1 MLFVGTACA
10 LSGCNHHDFLPIRCD
25 LCSETFCFDHFRPV
39 EHKCAKFDPTKADRV
54 APSCP
59 LCSTPITIPIG
70 QDPNAKMDAHIRNE
84 CPSTGNKAPTG
95 KPRCPAPRCNKVLIA
110 PIGCDSCG
118 KSFCPSHRFPKQHS
132 CAARSTNSVSRPSP
146 TPSPQPQ
153 PTLTRLTDKLSNVN
167 IASLRPGQSGPAA
180 AAATAAMS
188 REAVSAKPKPTPVMA
203 RSTPAEPAG
212 PSSNKPSVPNPFNK
226 TDRCD
231 PHLPFSAN
239 ADVAPAAD
247 KRPASIDTSFRPPSI
262 F

>member
-1 MLFVGTACA
+1 MRRWTLISGT
-10 LSGCNHHDFLPIRCD
+10 SVLPRGTR
-25 LCSETFCFDHFRPV
+25 LPPGNLAAQPPGV
-39 EHKCAKFDPTKADRV
+39 TKSSSPPLV
-54 APSCP
+54 VMYVSPSC
-59 LCSTPITIPIG
+59 
-70 QDPNAKMDAHIRNE
+70 QVDPQTD
-84 CPSTGNKAPTG
+84 TYVTFQ
-95 KPRCPAPRCNKVLIA
+95 
-110 PIGCDSCG
+110 SCG